1 MSIWRLVKNS
11 LFFYWPTSVGVFLC
25 VVLSAGVLTGALL
38 VGDSVRASLARLV
51 ELRLGRTQVAMFAG
65 DKFFRSDLA
74 AEIEETL
81 QSKISAV
88 LWLSGMVV
96 SGDGKNRVNRVEVLG
111 VDKTFFGLAAAEPPV
126 KENWTEGVVLNSA
139 LAERL
144 DVTIGD
150 EIVLRLSTPSL
161 MPREAVLGS
170 SSDLSAAYRI
180 VIKAIAGQQQFGRF
194 SLRSNQVSPMN
205 VFVPIDWLAER
216 INRTGRANLLLAAGG
231 RKKVAAEDA
240 QAALK
245 KSLRIEDL
253 SLELRELKGA
263 GGLELRSSRVFIE
276 ERIADAAKAAD
287 ESAKGVLTYFVNEI
301 RAGEKSCPYSMVA
314 AIEVLDDETQ
324 IIPSCMKDEQII
336 INEWLA
342 DDLGL
347 EEQDEVTLKYYVIG
361 PGGKLIE
368 RQSNFQVFGV
378 VAMMPPAV
386 DSSLMPDF
394 EGISGQENCRD
405 WEAGIPI
412 DLQKIRE
419 KDEEYWDKYGGAPK
433 AFITLNAGRRI
444 WENRFGNLTAVRYG
458 ADAASKQTI
467 AAEILRRVEPASVG
481 LYFQDVRRL
490 GEKGSAEGT
499 DFGGLFLGLSFFL
512 IAAAVMLMLVVFVFG
527 VERRSA
533 QAGIFMA
540 LGLSRPLIRRIFLL
554 EGVVLAVG
562 GSVVGALAGTVYT
575 RLMILGLSTVW
586 RGAVSG
592 SQIQFYA
599 RPSTIFIGVLC
610 AALVSLGGVLLGL
623 RMRLRRH
630 PRQLLSGVGENEFLS
645 ASLKSKGRA
654 GLLLAGSAMSGA
666 VVLLILNGMGTI
678 KSVAGVFFGVGTL
691 FLLAEIG
698 AVHTLLCNISKRL
711 KGMAGTLAGL
721 GIQNNARRLGRSL
734 AVVGIFACGCFMI
747 VAVGANRKGSVVAWE
762 ESKSGTGGFA
772 LMGETSI
779 AVLKDL
785 NSQEGRRSIGLSG
798 GAMESV
804 RVVRLRV
811 HDGDDAS
818 CLNLNRAQRPRLLG
832 VDSGELDTHGCFS
845 FKKARNEIK
854 SNWRL
859 LDDRP
864 GDDIV
869 PAIGD
874 YATVYWGLGKTIGD
888 EIEYEDGTGRKFRL
902 RIVAIIED
910 SILQGSLLIS
920 EDHFIGRF
928 PADEGYRLFLV
939 DADGPDKENVKQAL
953 SAGLRD
959 FGVEFVPTDEKLAEF
974 NTVQNTYLSIFALL
988 GALGL
993 MLGGVGLGL
1002 VVLLNVL
1009 ERRGELAMM
1018 RAVGFAR
1025 AELTKMIF
1033 YEHTSLMLCG
1043 LIFGVVAGTLS
1054 VWPVIAAAAA
1064 DVPYVFLGCMV
1075 AAIAVS
1081 GFLWIW
1087 LASVFAL
1094 RGNVLQALRQE

>member
-25 VVLSAGVLTGALL
+25 VVLSAGILTGALL

-81 QSKISAV
+81 QSKTSAV

-96 SGDGKNRVNRVEVLG
+96 SGDGKNSVNRVEVLG
-111 VDKTFFGLAAAEPPV
+111 VDKTFFDLAAAEPPV
-126 KENWTEGVVLNSA
+126 KENWTEGVILNSA

-144 DVTIGD
+144 GVGAGD
-150 EIVLRLSTPSL
+150 EVLLRISKPSL
-161 MPREAVLGS
+161 MPREVVLGS
-170 SSDLSAAYRI
+170 SSDLSSAYR
-180 VIKAIAGQQQFGRF
+180 VVVRAIAGQERFGRF
-194 SLRSNQVSPMN
+194 SLRSNQVWPMN

-216 INRTGRANLLLAAGG
+216 INRPGRANLLLAADG
-231 RKKVAAEDA
+231 RKKVTPEDA

-245 KSLRIEDL
+245 ENLRIEDL
-253 SLELRELKGA
+253 SLELRELQRA

-276 ERIADAAKAAD
+276 EQIVDAAKAAD
-287 ESAKGVLTYFVNEI
+287 ESAGGILTYFVNEI
-301 RAGEKSCPYSMVA
+301 STGRKSCPYSMVA
-314 AIEVLDDETQ
+314 AIEVLDDEAQ
-324 IIPSCMKDEQII
+324 IIPPGMKDDRII
-336 INEWLA
+336 VNEWLA

-347 EEQDEVTLKYYVIG
+347 EEQDEVTLKYYVVG

-368 RQSNFQVFGV
+368 RQSNFQVAGV

-394 EGISGQENCRD
+394 EGISGEENCRD

-419 KDEEYWDKYGGAPK
+419 KDEAYWDKYGGAPK
-433 AFITLNAGRRI
+433 AFITLSAGRRI
-444 WENRFGNLTAVRYG
+444 WENRFGNLTAVRYEAG
-458 ADAASKQTI
+458 AASKTKI
-467 AAEILRRVEPASVG
+467 AAEIVKRVEPASVG

-499 DFGGLFLGLSFFL
+499 DFGSLFLGLSFFL
-512 IAAAVMLMLVVFVFG
+512 IAAAVVLMLVVFVFG
-527 VERRSA
+527 VERRSS
-533 QAGIFMA
+533 QAGILMA
-540 LGLSRPLIRRIFLL
+540 LGFSRPLIRRIFLL

-562 GSVVGALAGTVYT
+562 GSVVGSLAGTVYT

-586 RGAVSG
+586 WGAVSG

-599 RPSTIFIGVLC
+599 RPSTILIGALC

-623 RMRLRRH
+623 RMRLRRD

-645 ASLKSKGRA
+645 ASPKSKGRT
-654 GLLLAGSAMSGA
+654 GLLLAGLAMSGA
-666 VVLLILNGMGTI
+666 VVLLILNTMGTI
-678 KSVAGVFFGVGTL
+678 KSIAGVFFAVGTL
-691 FLLAEIG
+691 FLLAEI
-698 AVHTLLCNISKRL
+698 ASVHTLLCNITRRL

-721 GIQNNARRLGRSL
+721 GIQNNTRRLGRSL

-762 ESKSGTGGFA
+762 ERKSGTGGFA
-772 LMGETSI
+772 LIGETSI
-779 AVLKDL
+779 TVLKDL
-785 NSQEGRRSIGLSG
+785 NSPEGRRSTGLSG
-798 GAMESV
+798 EAMESV

-818 CLNLNRAQRPRLLG
+818 CLNLNRAQRPRILG
-832 VDSGELDTHGCFS
+832 VDSGEFDTRGCFS
-845 FKKARNEIK
+845 FKKARHGKEGR
-854 SNWRL
+854 WQL
-859 LDDRP
+859 LDERSE
-864 GDDIV
+864 DDVV

-874 YATVYWGLGKTIGD
+874 YATVYWGLGKTVGD

-920 EDHFIGRF
+920 EDRFITRF
-928 PADEGYRLFLV
+928 PADEGYRMFLV
-939 DADGPDKENVKQAL
+939 DADEPDKENVKQAFC
-953 SAGLRD
+953 AGLRD
-959 FGVEFVPTDEKLAEF
+959 FGAEFVTTDQKLAEF

-993 MLGGVGLGL
+993 VLGGMGLGL

-1064 DVPYVFLGCMV
+1064 DVPYAFLCCMV
-1075 AAIAVS
+1075 AAIAAS
-1081 GFLWIW
+1081 GFSWIW
-1087 LASVFAL
+1087 LASVLAL
-1094 RGNVLQALRQE
+1094 RGNILQALRQE